1 MWSQTA
7 LSTFPRNYRG
17 CATAATCSRRNF
29 PADRCRTTPRC
40 RSRVAT
46 SIEEAFQQ
54 PRLDRPGRRKPTP
67 DSRPAVVYGENL
79 QPGVNTALSSGEL
92 RLLPL
97 PYIVSA

>member
-1 MWSQTA
+1 MWSRTA

-40 RSRVAT
+40 RSRAAT
-46 SIEEAFQQ
+46 SIEEAFQKT
-54 PRLDRPGRRKPTP
+54 RLDRPGRRKPAP
-67 DSRPAVVYGENL
+67 RPAVVYDENL
-79 QPGVNTALSSGEL
+79 QPGVNTALFSGEL